1 MLKKIIT
8 GAAYVCL
15 IVVLGLAIRYFMA
28 GSTTPAI
35 NSKPLFSAQLLDPQ
49 GVKQNLSQYQGK
61 IIVLNLWATWCPPCR
76 EEMPELNALY
86 LEYKS
91 KNVVV
96 LGVALD
102 DLASVITFLKSS
114 PVNYPVYI
122 TENEAMDLGAE
133 LGNDQ
138 GVLPYTVIINS
149 DGSVIKTFFGRINKP
164 LLEGT
169 IKTLLPR

>member
-8 GAAYVCL
+8 ASAYVCL
-15 IVVLGLAIRYFMA
+15 IVILGLAIRYFMA
-28 GSTTPAI
+28 SSNKPEIDTKPAF
-35 NSKPLFSAQLLDPQ
+35 NTQLLSPQ

-86 LEYKS
+86 QDYKD

-96 LGVALD
+96 IGVALD

-114 PVNYPVYI
+114 PVNYPIYI

-149 DGSVIKTFFGRINKP
+149 DGSVIKTFFGRISKP

-169 IKTLLPR
+169 IKTLLPQ

>member
-8 GAAYVCL
+8 ASAYVCL
-15 IVVLGLAIRYFMA
+15 IVILGLVIRYFMV
-28 GSTTPAI
+28 SSSKPAI
-35 NSKPLFSAQLLDPQ
+35 DSKPLFSTQLLTPQ

-86 LEYKS
+86 QEYKD

-102 DLASVITFLKSS
+102 ELASVITFLKSS
-114 PVNYPVYI
+114 SVNYPIYI

-149 DGSVIKTFFGRINKP
+149 DGSVIKTFFGRISKP

-169 IKTLLPR
+169 IKTLLPQ